1 MQPSPL
7 SKKSNNKSTKI
18 DKSASKLSQYSTS
31 KKHTTP
37 RIEDNENNP
46 NFGVSRRQINQMLSE
61 KKKLPEINQMSQQIN
76 STYEVRKSEKENST
90 RTSRENTSATEKG
103 FGFSGTT
110 SMNKTGN
117 AKSRKIAT
125 FYDYC

>member
-18 DKSASKLSQYSTS
+18 DKSASSKLSQYSIS

-46 NFGVSRRQINQMLSE
+46 SFGMSRRQINQMLSE
-61 KKKLPEINQMSQQIN
+61 KKKLPEINQMGS
-76 STYEVRKSEKENST
+76 
-90 RTSRENTSATEKG
+90 
-103 FGFSGTT
+103 
-110 SMNKTGN
+110 
-117 AKSRKIAT
+117 
-125 FYDYC
+125 